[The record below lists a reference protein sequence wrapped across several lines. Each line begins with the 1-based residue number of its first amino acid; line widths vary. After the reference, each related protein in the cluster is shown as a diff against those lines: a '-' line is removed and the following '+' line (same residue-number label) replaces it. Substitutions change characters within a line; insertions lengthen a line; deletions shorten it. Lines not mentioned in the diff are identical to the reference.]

1 MERTRLT
8 LILGS
13 GAAAVTTGVL
23 ATHWLALALGVVEHH
38 LCCAVFAAEVV
49 VHGRGVFASEQTNH
63 VGLVRVVS
71 EVVGHPIVN

>member
-13 GAAAVTTGVL
+13 GAAAVTTG
-23 ATHWLALALGVVEHH
+23 ALALGVVEHH